1 MGLSGTV
8 CLGCK
13 QKFHGG
19 ILSTTNTSTQI
30 KSKTGKIF
38 YGWWIVSISCV
49 INAFGVGTFF
59 YGFSTFFNPMVAEF
73 GWSRTMMSG
82 VFSLSRL
89 EGGIEGPF
97 VGWLIDKIG
106 ARRVLLAGVSL
117 TGLGFIL
124 LSQVNSLLSL
134 YLIFGL
140 VLSLGFNLGY
150 IHATTA
156 SVSKWF
162 IHKRSRAISILVVG
176 NGIGGALFVPLIAWL
191 IVTYGWRTAAII
203 IGVVTLLIP
212 VPLSFFIK
220 STPEEVGLLPD
231 GKPKL
236 SPVASPGQIVEGVK
250 KITESVDDEVNLTVR
265 EALKT
270 RAFWI
275 YIGSMMLRNCILGSL
290 VVHQIPHLVDIGI
303 PYQTAA
309 GILGSMILLSIPGRL
324 LIGSLGDWIDKRVLL
339 FILCLMQG
347 VAILILTH
355 ATTIFLVYVFVA
367 CFGLGYGGM
376 ISLSISLRADLFGRK
391 NYATISGISASLV
404 TVSSVLAPIFAGY
417 IYDVFQSYNIA
428 FYTFTVAIVLS
439 GFMFLS
445 IPRTNRV
452 VKQ

>member
-1 MGLSGTV
+1 M
-8 CLGCK
+8 
-13 QKFHGG
+13 
-19 ILSTTNTSTQI
+19 STTDVTNPKKI
-30 KSKTGKIF
+30 KSGKIF
-38 YGWWIVSISCV
+38 YGWWIVAFSCV

-89 EGGIEGPF
+89 EGGIEGPI
-97 VGWLIDKIG
+97 VGWLIDRIG
-106 ARRVLLAGVSL
+106 AKRVLLVGVSL

-124 LSQVNSLLSL
+124 LSQVNSILSL

-162 IHKRSRAISILVVG
+162 INKRSRAISILVVG
-176 NGIGGALFVPLIAWL
+176 NGVGGALFVPLIAWL
-191 IVTYGWRTAAII
+191 IVAYGWRTAAII
-203 IGVVTLLIP
+203 IGVVTLLVP
-212 VPLSFFIK
+212 VPLSLFIK
-220 STPEEVGLLPD
+220 STPEEVGLRPD
-231 GKPKL
+231 GEPKK
-236 SPVASPGQIVEGVK
+236 SPITRPEPLESAVET
-250 KITESVDDEVNLTVR
+250 IDEAVDDADEVNMTVR
-265 EALKT
+265 EALRT
-270 RAFWI
+270 RAFWT

-324 LIGSLGDWIDKRVLL
+324 LIGSLGDWIDKRILL
-339 FILCLMQG
+339 FFLCLLQG

-355 ATTIFLVYVFVA
+355 ATTIFLVYLFVA

-391 NYATISGISASLV
+391 NYATISGISAALV
-404 TVSSVLAPIFAGY
+404 TVSSVLSPIFAGY
-417 IYDVFQSYNIA
+417 IYDVTQAYNIA

-445 IPRTNRV
+445 IPKTGPK
-452 VKQ
+452 VKKQK

>member
-1 MGLSGTV
+1 MS
-8 CLGCK
+8 
-13 QKFHGG
+13 
-19 ILSTTNTSTQI
+19 ITNTSNQPKT
-30 KSKTGKIF
+30 KSGKIF
-38 YGWWIVSISCV
+38 YGWWIVSVSFV

-89 EGGIEGPF
+89 EGGIEGPI

-106 ARRVLLAGVSL
+106 ARRVLLVGVSL

-124 LSQVNSLLSL
+124 LSQVNSLMSL

-162 IHKRSRAISILVVG
+162 IHKRSRAISLLVVG

-191 IVTYGWRTAAII
+191 IVTYGWRTAAVI

-212 VPLSFFIK
+212 VPLSLLIK
-220 STPEEVGLLPD
+220 STPEEMGLKPD
-231 GKPKL
+231 GEPKK
-236 SPVASPGQIVEGVK
+236 SPVTAPGPIAAGVK
-250 KITESVDDEVNLTVR
+250 KIIDSSTDEVNLTVK

-270 RAFWI
+270 RAFWT

-324 LIGSLGDWIDKRVLL
+324 LIGSLGDWIDKRILL
-339 FILCLMQG
+339 FFLCLLQA
-347 VAILILTH
+347 VAIMILTH
-355 ATTIFLVYVFVA
+355 ATTIFLVYLFVA
-367 CFGLGYGGM
+367 CYGLGYGGM

-391 NYATISGISASLV
+391 NYATISGISAALV
-404 TVSSVLAPIFAGY
+404 TVSTVVAPIFAGY
-417 IYDVFQSYNIA
+417 IYDVTESYNIA
-428 FYTFTVAIVLS
+428 FYTFTVAIILS

-445 IPRTNRV
+445 IPKTSPKLNSS
-452 VKQ
+452 K